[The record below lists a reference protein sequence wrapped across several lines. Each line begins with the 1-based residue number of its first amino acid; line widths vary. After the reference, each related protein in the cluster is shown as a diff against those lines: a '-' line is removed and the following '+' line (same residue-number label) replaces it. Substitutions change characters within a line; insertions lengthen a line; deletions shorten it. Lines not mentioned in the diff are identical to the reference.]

1 MSNNLR
7 TAVRFCRAALLTAG
21 LFLLPAHLE
30 AKDAKEVELRFD
42 GRPKVGEPYVISVNT
57 RQVRTYRMK
66 LVGID
71 NPPRRRETHE
81 IHAVGELVY
90 QSLDPLVVQFKV
102 EMLSQVVDGVK
113 TDYAPL
119 AGMTAIVRSSGVN
132 LRDIPLGTDEDAAE
146 SVLGGGSASG
156 ASDTK
161 KKTTK
166 EIREMLPGARRL
178 IGSMFAAP
186 LDRPGEYLGKSRKVK
201 PGEKWTASAKP
212 MLEAIKANGL
222 ELAED
227 KVTATATY
235 HNALKIQ
242 ELLVPRRRRRRP
254 ASDRPFRHRGREP
267 RDPGGRAR
275 ILRGRIGLRD
285 DRSERNRHGTEIPA
299 EGKEKEL
306 VPRPVRLRTKKNAAK
321 RCGLVHFKKTKGR
334 FSRPGRSPRRGCGA
348 SWKAGRIRPR

>member
-1 MSNNLR
+1 MTSLFR
-7 TAVRFCRAALLTAG
+7 TAVLFCCAALLTAG
-21 LFLLPAHLE
+21 LFLFPALLE
-30 AKDAKEVELRFD
+30 AKDAAEVELQFD
-42 GRPKVGEPYVISVNT
+42 GRPKVGETYVISVNS
-57 RQVRTYRMK
+57 RQERTYRMK
-66 LVGID
+66 LVGIN

-90 QSLDPLVVQFKV
+90 QSLDPLVIQFKV
-102 EMLSQVVDGVK
+102 EVLNQVVDGVK

-146 SVLGGGSASG
+146 SVLGGGSASS
-156 ASDTK
+156 ASDPK

-178 IGSMFAAP
+178 IASMFSAP
-186 LDRPGEYLGKSRKVK
+186 LDRPEEYLGKSRKVK

-235 HNALKIQ
+235 NNVSKLYEGNISGRNVYFLAESANIPGYDFKLEVFFLFPDGGGDAPLRI
-242 ELLVPRRRRRRP
+242 ERSATEVVNRAIPEGVPGFSGSVMDCVTTVQ
-254 ASDRPFRHRGREP
+254 SDVVMIRKS
-267 RDPGGRAR
+267 R
-275 ILRGRIGLRD
+275 IK
-285 DRSERNRHGTEIPA
+285 A
-299 EGKEKEL
+299 K
-306 VPRPVRLRTKKNAAK
+306 KKNWF
-321 RCGLVHFKKTKGR
+321 LDLFD
-334 FSRPGRSPRRGCGA
+334 
-348 SWKAGRIRPR
+348 

>member
-1 MSNNLR
+1 MMKLR
-7 TAVRFCRAALLTAG
+7 TAILFCCAALLTAG
-21 LFLLPAHLE
+21 LFLLPAPAA
-30 AKDAKEVELRFD
+30 AKDAELRFD

-90 QSLDPLVVQFKV
+90 QSLDPLVIQFKV
-102 EMLSQVVDGVK
+102 EVLIQTVDGVK

-146 SVLGGGSASG
+146 SVLGGGSASS

-178 IGSMFAAP
+178 IASMFSAP
-186 LDRPGEYLGKSRKVK
+186 LDHPEEYLGKSRKVK

-235 HNALKIQ
+235 SNPSKFYEGNILAQNVFFLAESANIPGYDFKLEVHFQ
-242 ELLVPRRRRRRP
+242 FPDDGDDP
-254 ASDRPFRHRGREP
+254 PFRVERSATEVVNRAIPEGV
-267 RDPGGRAR
+267 PGFSGSVMDCVTTVQSDVAMIRKSKMKA
-275 ILRGRIGLRD
+275 
-285 DRSERNRHGTEIPA
+285 
-299 EGKEKEL
+299 K
-306 VPRPVRLRTKKNAAK
+306 KKNWF
-321 RCGLVHFKKTKGR
+321 LDLFD
-334 FSRPGRSPRRGCGA
+334 
-348 SWKAGRIRPR
+348 

>member
-1 MSNNLR
+1 MMKLR
-7 TAVRFCRAALLTAG
+7 TAILFCCAALLTAG
-21 LFLLPAHLE
+21 LFLLPAPAA
-30 AKDAKEVELRFD
+30 AKDAELRFD

-90 QSLDPLVVQFKV
+90 QSLDPLVIQFKV
-102 EMLSQVVDGVK
+102 EVLIQTVDGVK

-132 LRDIPLGTDEDAAE
+132 LKDIPLGTDEDAAE
-146 SVLGGGSASG
+146 SVLGGGSASS
-156 ASDTK
+156 ASDSK

-178 IGSMFAAP
+178 IASMFSAP
-186 LDRPGEYLGKSRKVK
+186 LDHPEEYLGKSRKVK

-235 HNALKIQ
+235 NNTSKFYEGNILAQNVFFLAESANIPGYDFKLEVHFQ
-242 ELLVPRRRRRRP
+242 FPDDGDDP
-254 ASDRPFRHRGREP
+254 PFRVERSATEVVNRAIPEGV
-267 RDPGGRAR
+267 PGFSGSVMDCVTTVQSDVAMIRK
-275 ILRGRIGLRD
+275 
-285 DRSERNRHGTEIPA
+285 S
-299 EGKEKEL
+299 KMK
-306 VPRPVRLRTKKNAAK
+306 TKKKNWF
-321 RCGLVHFKKTKGR
+321 LDLFD
-334 FSRPGRSPRRGCGA
+334 
-348 SWKAGRIRPR
+348 

>member
-1 MSNNLR
+1 MKVR
-7 TAVRFCRAALLTAG
+7 TAILFCCAALLTAG
-21 LFLLPAHLE
+21 LFLLPAPAG
-30 AKDAKEVELRFD
+30 AKDGELRFD
-42 GRPKVGEPYVISVNT
+42 GRPKIGETYIISVNT

-90 QSLDPLVVQFKV
+90 QSLDPLVIQFKV
-102 EMLSQVVDGVK
+102 EALNQTVDGVK

-146 SVLGGGSASG
+146 SVLGGGSSASS

-178 IGSMFAAP
+178 LTSMFSAP
-186 LDRPGEYLGKSRKVK
+186 LDNPDEYLGKSRKVK

-235 HNALKIQ
+235 NNPSKFYEGNISAQNVFFLAESANIPGYDFKLEVHFQ
-242 ELLVPRRRRRRP
+242 FPDGGDDP
-254 ASDRPFRHRGREP
+254 PFRVERSATEVVNRSIPEGV
-267 RDPGGRAR
+267 PGFSGSVMDCVTTVQSDVAMIRKSRVKA
-275 ILRGRIGLRD
+275 
-285 DRSERNRHGTEIPA
+285 
-299 EGKEKEL
+299 K
-306 VPRPVRLRTKKNAAK
+306 KKNWF
-321 RCGLVHFKKTKGR
+321 LDLFD
-334 FSRPGRSPRRGCGA
+334 
-348 SWKAGRIRPR
+348 

>member
-1 MSNNLR
+1 MMKLR
-7 TAVRFCRAALLTAG
+7 TTIVFCCAALLTAG
-21 LFLLPAHLE
+21 LFLLPASAG
-30 AKDAKEVELRFD
+30 AKDAELRFD

-90 QSLDPLVVQFKV
+90 QSLDPLVIQFKV
-102 EMLSQVVDGVK
+102 EVLNQTVDGVK

-132 LRDIPLGTDEDAAE
+132 LRDIPVGTDEDAAE

-156 ASDTK
+156 ASDTQ

-178 IGSMFAAP
+178 IASMFSAP
-186 LDRPGEYLGKSRKVK
+186 LDHPEEYLGKSRKVK

-235 HNALKIQ
+235 NNPSKFYEGNILAQNVFFLAESANIPGYDFKLEVHFQ
-242 ELLVPRRRRRRP
+242 FPDDGDDP
-254 ASDRPFRHRGREP
+254 PFRVERSATEVVNRAIPEGV
-267 RDPGGRAR
+267 PGFSGSVMDCVTTVQSDVAMIRK
-275 ILRGRIGLRD
+275 
-285 DRSERNRHGTEIPA
+285 S
-299 EGKEKEL
+299 KMK
-306 VPRPVRLRTKKNAAK
+306 TKKKNWF
-321 RCGLVHFKKTKGR
+321 LDLFD
-334 FSRPGRSPRRGCGA
+334 
-348 SWKAGRIRPR
+348 

>member
-1 MSNNLR
+1 MMKLR
-7 TAVRFCRAALLTAG
+7 TAILFCCAALLTAG
-21 LFLLPAHLE
+21 LFLLPAHAA
-30 AKDAKEVELRFD
+30 AKDAELRFD

-90 QSLDPLVVQFKV
+90 QSLDPLVIQFKV
-102 EMLSQVVDGVK
+102 EVLIQTVDGVK

-146 SVLGGGSASG
+146 SVLGGGSASS
-156 ASDTK
+156 ASDSK

-178 IGSMFAAP
+178 IASMFSAP
-186 LDRPGEYLGKSRKVK
+186 LDHPEEYLGKSREVK

-235 HNALKIQ
+235 SNPSKFYEGNILAQNVFFLAESANIPGYDFKLEVHFQ
-242 ELLVPRRRRRRP
+242 FPDDGDDP
-254 ASDRPFRHRGREP
+254 PFRVERSATEVVNRAIPEGV
-267 RDPGGRAR
+267 PGFSGSVMDCVTTVQSDVAMIRK
-275 ILRGRIGLRD
+275 
-285 DRSERNRHGTEIPA
+285 S
-299 EGKEKEL
+299 KMK
-306 VPRPVRLRTKKNAAK
+306 TKKKNWF
-321 RCGLVHFKKTKGR
+321 LDLFD
-334 FSRPGRSPRRGCGA
+334 
-348 SWKAGRIRPR
+348 

>member
-90 QSLDPLVVQFKV
+90 QSFDPLVVQFKV

-132 LRDIPLGTDEDAAE
+132 LRNIPLGTDLDAAE
-146 SVLGGGSASG
+146 SVLGGGSAEPNG
-156 ASDTK
+156 R
-161 KKTTK
+161 KTTK

-178 IGSMFAAP
+178 IGSMFSAP
-186 LDRPGEYLGKSRKVK
+186 LDRPEEYLGKTRKVK

-242 ELLVPRRRRRRP
+242 EIAAQKVYFL
-254 ASDRPFRHRGREP
+254 AESANI
-267 RDPGGRAR
+267 PGYDFKLEVYFSFPDGGGDAPLQ
-275 ILRGRIGLRD
+275 I
-285 DRSERNRHGTEIPA
+285 DRSATEVVNRAIPEGVPGFSGAVLDCVTTDQSEIA
-299 EGKEKEL
+299 M
-306 VPRPVRLRTKKNAAK
+306 VRKSQLKAKKKNWF
-321 RCGLVHFKKTKGR
+321 LDLFD
-334 FSRPGRSPRRGCGA
+334 
-348 SWKAGRIRPR
+348 

>member
-1 MSNNLR
+1 MTRLFSGVLC
-7 TAVRFCRAALLTAG
+7 FCAALLTAG
-21 LFLLPAHLE
+21 LFLLPASVSG
-30 AKDAKEVELRFD
+30 KDAELKFD

-102 EMLSQVVDGVK
+102 EVLSQTVDGVK

-119 AGMTAIVRSSGVN
+119 AGMTAIIRSSGVN

-146 SVLGGGSASG
+146 SVLGGGSAA

-178 IGSMFAAP
+178 IASMFSAP
-186 LDRPGEYLGKSRKVK
+186 LDRPDEYLGKSRKVK

-235 HNALKIQ
+235 NNTSKFYEGNILAQNVFFLAESANIPGYDFKLEVHFQ
-242 ELLVPRRRRRRP
+242 FPDDGDDP
-254 ASDRPFRHRGREP
+254 PFRVERSATEVVNRAIPEGV
-267 RDPGGRAR
+267 PGFSGAVMDCVTHDDSLL
-275 ILRGRIGLRD
+275 ILVRKALM
-285 DRSERNRHGTEIPA
+285 
-299 EGKEKEL
+299 KEK
-306 VPRPVRLRTKKNAAK
+306 KKNWF
-321 RCGLVHFKKTKGR
+321 LDLFD
-334 FSRPGRSPRRGCGA
+334 
-348 SWKAGRIRPR
+348 

>member
-1 MSNNLR
+1 MMKLR
-7 TAVRFCRAALLTAG
+7 TAILFCCAALLTAG
-21 LFLLPAHLE
+21 LFLLPAPAA
-30 AKDAKEVELRFD
+30 AKDAELRFD

-90 QSLDPLVVQFKV
+90 QSLDPLVIQFKV
-102 EMLSQVVDGVK
+102 EVLNQTVDGVK

-146 SVLGGGSASG
+146 SVLGGGSASS

-178 IGSMFAAP
+178 IASMFSAP
-186 LDRPGEYLGKSRKVK
+186 LDHPEEYLGKSRKVK

-235 HNALKIQ
+235 SNPSKFYEGNILAQNVFFLAESANIPGYDFKLEVHFQ
-242 ELLVPRRRRRRP
+242 FPDDGDDP
-254 ASDRPFRHRGREP
+254 PFRVERSATEVVNRAIPEGV
-267 RDPGGRAR
+267 PGFSGSVMDCVTTVQSDVAMIRK
-275 ILRGRIGLRD
+275 
-285 DRSERNRHGTEIPA
+285 S
-299 EGKEKEL
+299 KMK
-306 VPRPVRLRTKKNAAK
+306 TKKKNWF
-321 RCGLVHFKKTKGR
+321 LDLFD
-334 FSRPGRSPRRGCGA
+334 
-348 SWKAGRIRPR
+348 

>member
-1 MSNNLR
+1 MKLR
-7 TAVRFCRAALLTAG
+7 TAILFCCAALLTAG
-21 LFLLPAHLE
+21 LVPLPALLE

-42 GRPKVGEPYVISVNT
+42 GRPKVGEPYLISVNT

-119 AGMTAIVRSSGVN
+119 AGMTAVVRSSGVN

-146 SVLGGGSASG
+146 SVLGGSGSAA
-156 ASDTK
+156 ASDAK

-178 IGSMFAAP
+178 SASMFSAP
-186 LDRPGEYLGKSRKVK
+186 LDHPDEYLGKSRKVK

-227 KVTATATY
+227 KATATATY
-235 HNALKIQ
+235 SNPLKVQ
-242 ELLVPRRRRRRP
+242 EIAAQKVYFL
-254 ASDRPFRHRGREP
+254 AESANI
-267 RDPGGRAR
+267 PGYDFKLEVFFTFPDGGGDAPLQ
-275 ILRGRIGLRD
+275 I
-285 DRSERNRHGTEIPA
+285 DRSATEVVNRAIP
-299 EGKEKEL
+299 EG
-306 VPRPVRLRTKKNAAK
+306 VPGFSGSVMDCVTTDQSEVVMVRKSLLKAKKKNWF
-321 RCGLVHFKKTKGR
+321 LDLF
-334 FSRPGRSPRRGCGA
+334 
-348 SWKAGRIRPR
+348 

>member
-1 MSNNLR
+1 MKLR
-7 TAVRFCRAALLTAG
+7 TAILFCCAVLLTAG
-21 LFLLPAHLE
+21 LFLHPASAD
-30 AKDAKEVELRFD
+30 AKDAELRFD

-90 QSLDPLVVQFKV
+90 QSLDPLVIQFKV
-102 EMLSQVVDGVK
+102 EVLNQTIDGVK

-119 AGMTAIVRSSGVN
+119 AGMTAVVRSSGVN

-146 SVLGGGSASG
+146 SVLGGGPSETNKA
-156 ASDTK
+156 
-161 KKTTK
+161 KTTK

-178 IGSMFAAP
+178 IASMFAAP
-186 LDRPGEYLGKSRKVK
+186 LDCPEEYLGKTRKVK

-235 HNALKIQ
+235 NNATKDN
-242 ELLVPRRRRRRP
+242 
-254 ASDRPFRHRGREP
+254 ASGIAAQKVYFLAESANIPGYDFKLEVHFLFPDDGDDPPFRIERSATEVVNRAIPEGV
-267 RDPGGRAR
+267 PGFSGSVMDCVTTVQSDVVMIRKSRMKA
-275 ILRGRIGLRD
+275 
-285 DRSERNRHGTEIPA
+285 
-299 EGKEKEL
+299 K
-306 VPRPVRLRTKKNAAK
+306 KKNWF
-321 RCGLVHFKKTKGR
+321 LDLF
-334 FSRPGRSPRRGCGA
+334 
-348 SWKAGRIRPR
+348 

>member
-1 MSNNLR
+1 MMRLR
-7 TAVRFCRAALLTAG
+7 TATAIVFCCAALLAAG
-21 LFLLPAHLE
+21 LFLPPARLD
-30 AKDAKEVELRFD
+30 AKEAKEVELKFD

-102 EMLSQVVDGVK
+102 EMLSQIVDGVK

-119 AGMTAIVRSSGVN
+119 AGMTAVVRPSGVN

-146 SVLGGGSASG
+146 SVLGGGNASSEASG
-156 ASDTK
+156 AK

-178 IGSMFAAP
+178 IASMFSAP
-186 LDRPGEYLGKSRKVK
+186 LDRPEDYLGKSRKVR
-201 PGEKWTASAKP
+201 PGGKWTASAKP

-235 HNALKIQ
+235 NNPSKFLEGNVSAQNVSFLAESATIPGYDFKLEVHFQFPEDGDDPPYRVERSATEVVNRAIP
-242 ELLVPRRRRRRP
+242 EGVPGFSGSVMDCVTTVQ
-254 ASDRPFRHRGREP
+254 SDL
-267 RDPGGRAR
+267 AM
-275 ILRGRIGLRD
+275 
-285 DRSERNRHGTEIPA
+285 
-299 EGKEKEL
+299 
-306 VPRPVRLRTKKNAAK
+306 VRKSKMKAKKKNWF
-321 RCGLVHFKKTKGR
+321 LNLFD
-334 FSRPGRSPRRGCGA
+334 
-348 SWKAGRIRPR
+348 

>member
-1 MSNNLR
+1 MKLR
-7 TAVRFCRAALLTAG
+7 TTIVFCCAALLTAG
-21 LFLLPAHLE
+21 LLLYPALLE
-30 AKDAKEVELRFD
+30 AADAGEVELRFD
-42 GRPKVGEPYVISVNT
+42 GKPKVGETYVISVNS

-102 EMLSQVVDGVK
+102 EMLSQVIDGVK

-119 AGMTAIVRSSGVN
+119 AGMTAIARSSGVN

-186 LDRPGEYLGKSRKVK
+186 LDRPEEYLGKSRKVA
-201 PGEKWTASAKP
+201 PGGKWTASAKP
-212 MLEAIKANGL
+212 MLDAIKANGL

-235 HNALKIQ
+235 NNATKDN
-242 ELLVPRRRRRRP
+242 
-254 ASDRPFRHRGREP
+254 ASGIAAQKVYFLAESANI
-267 RDPGGRAR
+267 PGYDFKLEVFFTFPDGGDDAPLQ
-275 ILRGRIGLRD
+275 I
-285 DRSERNRHGTEIPA
+285 DRSATEVVNR
-299 EGKEKEL
+299 
-306 VPRPVRLRTKKNAAK
+306 
-321 RCGLVHFKKTKGR
+321 
-334 FSRPGRSPRRGCGA
+334 
-348 SWKAGRIRPR
+348 

>member
-1 MSNNLR
+1 MMRLR
-7 TAVRFCRAALLTAG
+7 TATAVLFCCAAILLTAG
-21 LFLLPAHLE
+21 LFLLPAQLG
-30 AKDAKEVELRFD
+30 AKDAREVELRFD
-42 GRPKVGEPYVISVNT
+42 GQPKIGETYVISVNT

-66 LVGID
+66 LVGIN

-102 EMLSQVVDGVK
+102 EMLLQIVDGVK

-119 AGMTAIVRSSGVN
+119 AGMTAVVRSSGVN

-146 SVLGGGSASG
+146 SVLGGGNVSTA
-156 ASDTK
+156 ASDAR

-178 IGSMFAAP
+178 IASMFSAP
-186 LDRPGEYLGKSRKVK
+186 LDRPEEYLGKTRKVK

-227 KVTATATY
+227 KVSATATY
-235 HNALKIQ
+235 KNPSKFFEGNVSAQNIYFLAESANIPGYDFKLEVHFQFPDGGGDPPLRIERSATEVVNRAIPEGVPGFSGAVMDCVTTDQSDIAMVRKSLLK
-242 ELLVPRRRRRRP
+242 V
-254 ASDRPFRHRGREP
+254 
-267 RDPGGRAR
+267 
-275 ILRGRIGLRD
+275 
-285 DRSERNRHGTEIPA
+285 
-299 EGKEKEL
+299 K
-306 VPRPVRLRTKKNAAK
+306 KKNWF
-321 RCGLVHFKKTKGR
+321 LDLFD
-334 FSRPGRSPRRGCGA
+334 
-348 SWKAGRIRPR
+348 

>member
-1 MSNNLR
+1 MTRLFSGI
-7 TAVRFCRAALLTAG
+7 VFFCAALLTAG
-21 LFLLPAHLE
+21 LFLLPASVSG
-30 AKDAKEVELRFD
+30 KDVELKFD

-102 EMLSQVVDGVK
+102 EMLLQIVDGVK
-113 TDYAPL
+113 SDYAPL
-119 AGMTAIVRSSGVN
+119 AGMTAVVRSSGVN

-146 SVLGGGSASG
+146 SVLGGGNASSEASG
-156 ASDTK
+156 AK
-161 KKTTK
+161 KMTTK

-178 IGSMFAAP
+178 IASMFSAP
-186 LDRPGEYLGKSRKVK
+186 LDHPDEYLGKSRKVK

-235 HNALKIQ
+235 NNASKFYEGNILAQNVFFLAESANIPGYDFKLEVHFQ
-242 ELLVPRRRRRRP
+242 FPDDGDDP
-254 ASDRPFRHRGREP
+254 PFRVERSATEVVNRAIPEGV
-267 RDPGGRAR
+267 PGFSGSVMDCVTTVQSDVAMIRKSKMKA
-275 ILRGRIGLRD
+275 
-285 DRSERNRHGTEIPA
+285 
-299 EGKEKEL
+299 K
-306 VPRPVRLRTKKNAAK
+306 KKNWF
-321 RCGLVHFKKTKGR
+321 LDLFD
-334 FSRPGRSPRRGCGA
+334 
-348 SWKAGRIRPR
+348 

>member
-1 MSNNLR
+1 MMKLRLR
-7 TAVRFCRAALLTAG
+7 TASFLFCCAAVLLTAG
-21 LFLLPAHLE
+21 LFLLPAHLG
-30 AKDAKEVELRFD
+30 AKDAKEVELKFD
-42 GRPKVGEPYVISVNT
+42 GRPKIGEPYVISVNT

-66 LVGID
+66 LVGIS

-102 EMLSQVVDGVK
+102 EALNQIVDGVK

-119 AGMTAIVRSSGVN
+119 AGMTAIVRTSGVN

-146 SVLGGGSASG
+146 SVLGGGSGSAPESSG
-156 ASDTK
+156 AK
-161 KKTTK
+161 LKTTK

-178 IGSMFAAP
+178 IASMFSAP
-186 LDRPGEYLGKSRKVK
+186 LDRPEDYLGRSRKVK

-235 HNALKIQ
+235 NNPSK
-242 ELLVPRRRRRRP
+242 LLEGNVSAQNVSFLAESATIPGYDFKLEVHFQFP
-254 ASDRPFRHRGREP
+254 EDGDDPPFRVERSATEVVNRPIPEGV
-267 RDPGGRAR
+267 PGFSGSVMDCVTTVQSDLAM
-275 ILRGRIGLRD
+275 
-285 DRSERNRHGTEIPA
+285 
-299 EGKEKEL
+299 
-306 VPRPVRLRTKKNAAK
+306 VRKSKIKAKKKNWF
-321 RCGLVHFKKTKGR
+321 LTLFD
-334 FSRPGRSPRRGCGA
+334 
-348 SWKAGRIRPR
+348 